1 MIKNRAL
8 FFIVLA
14 ATLVVV
20 GAYIAQYAYYQ
31 PLMSTFIKMVILSLV
46 GGISFFLLSKK
57 KKKEK
62 AVESVAIVIIP
73 LILYAIV
80 ALISLGAT
88 MFSLFKGVFKV
99 LNDQG
104 YHG

>member
-14 ATLVVV
+14 ATLVVGV
-20 GAYIAQYAYYQ
+20 YIALYAYYQ

-73 LILYAIV
+73 LILYTIV

>member
-46 GGISFFLLSKK
+46 GGISYFLLSKK
-57 KKKEK
+57 EKKEK
-62 AVESVAIVIIP
+62 ALESVAIVIIP
-73 LILYAIV
+73 PLLYGLV
-80 ALISLGAT
+80 ALINLGAT